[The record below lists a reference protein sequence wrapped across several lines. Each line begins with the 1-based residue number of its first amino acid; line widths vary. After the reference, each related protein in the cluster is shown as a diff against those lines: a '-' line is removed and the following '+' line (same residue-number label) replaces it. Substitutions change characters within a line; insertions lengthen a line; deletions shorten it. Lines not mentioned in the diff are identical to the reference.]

1 VLIGAM
7 SSGNAVQND
16 LPSDYVFTT
25 IKNSIPQAYAQNF
38 KNRREYSVW
47 VRNNQNLFQAAIDL
61 SAWGKT
67 VFDVDDIQDY
77 NRPLNLEFTTVL
89 MEDIEGIDYDT
100 SDDFKENLIANIQN
114 PLVNV
119 NLQDVFGNTAFH
131 YAVKWNQ
138 KYIVGAFLSRD
149 DLKIN
154 LKNNAG
160 KTAYYYAQECKY
172 SKIIHMFKLCMN
184 ERSKKFLLATSKK

>member
-7 SSGNAVQND
+7 LSGNAVQNN
-16 LPSDYVFTT
+16 LVSDFVFTT
-25 IKNSIPQAYAQNF
+25 IKNSIPQVFEEKFND
-38 KNRREYSVW
+38 RRQYSVW
-47 VRNNQNLFQAAIDL
+47 VRNNPILNQKTFDLFM
-61 SAWGKT
+61 WGKT
-67 VFDVDDIQDY
+67 VFGGDDVQDY
-77 NRPLNLEFTTVL
+77 NRPLNLTFRTVL
-89 MEDIEGIDYDT
+89 MEDIEGIDYNT
-100 SDDFKENLIANIQN
+100 SFAFQEMLIADIQD

-154 LKNNAG
+154 LKNNVG
-160 KTAYYYAQECKY
+160 KTAYDYAKEY
-172 SKIIHMFKLCMN
+172 DFVEILHIFKKHIN
-184 ERSKKFLLATSKK
+184 QRSKKFLSATLKK